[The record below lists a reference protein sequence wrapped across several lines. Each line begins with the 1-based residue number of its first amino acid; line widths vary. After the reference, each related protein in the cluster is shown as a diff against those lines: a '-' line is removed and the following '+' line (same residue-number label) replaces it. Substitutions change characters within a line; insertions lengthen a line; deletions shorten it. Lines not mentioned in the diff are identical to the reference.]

1 MVFFITTLL
10 FYALTLLCFLA
21 TLYIYIRLV
30 IAVKAGKE
38 VPRWIYQLGQG
49 FQGRIKVNYDDV
61 TDRIALK
68 DVHTFIFILISAN
81 ILMFSVM
88 YYRTHHF
95 PLALY
100 TCLKAQFAIVIV
112 AMILTKI
119 PKIISVLRQPST
131 QPDYLYSP
139 TNAVIGGIFMTTF
152 IFTLA
157 FSISG
162 FPEKPIAVQLDESE
176 VIIGETTA
184 GELLADGFSF
194 AQKDP
199 ESEIINEHNDHFY
212 YGELVEVFRDGKSYG
227 KMSLTPTWKDAD
239 MLKNCTITYY
249 RLPAENNLLDKV
261 KINHTDLS
269 HLSINDFKTK
279 KLVDIFSLT
288 PVTYEENKLDT
299 SFNLE
304 MQTADYSLWKRY
316 TIEINFNADGAISY
330 YGVRAQHDIWA

>member
-1 MVFFITTLL
+1 MGFFITTLF
-10 FYALTLLCFLA
+10 FYALTFLCFLSA
-21 TLYIYIRLV
+21 LYIYARLV
-30 IAVKAGKE
+30 IAVKTGQE
-38 VPRWIYQLGQG
+38 VPKWIYKFGQA
-49 FQGRIKVNYDDV
+49 FQGKIPVKYDDV
-61 TDRIALK
+61 TDRTTLK
-68 DVHTFIFILISAN
+68 DANVFILIL
-81 ILMFSVM
+81 ILTNLLVFTVM
-88 YYRTHHF
+88 YYRTHYF

-112 AMILTKI
+112 AMVLKNI

-131 QPDYLYSP
+131 QPAYLYSA
-139 TNAVIGGIFMTTF
+139 TNAIIGAICLTTF

-157 FSISG
+157 FSITG
-162 FPEKPIAVQLDESE
+162 FPEKPVTVQLDKST

-199 ESEIINEHNDHFY
+199 ESEIVNEHDDHFY

-249 RLPAENNLLDKV
+249 RLPVENQLLDKV
-261 KINHTDLS
+261 RINHTDLS

-279 KLVDIFSLT
+279 KLVDIFPLT

-304 MQTADYSLWKRY
+304 VQTADYSLWKRY
-316 TIEINFNADGAISY
+316 TIEINFNADGSISY

>member
-1 MVFFITTLL
+1 MGFFITTLF
-10 FYALTLLCFLA
+10 FYALTFLCFLSA
-21 TLYIYIRLV
+21 LYIYARLV
-30 IAVKAGKE
+30 IAVKTGQE
-38 VPRWIYQLGQG
+38 VPKWIYKFGQA
-49 FQGRIKVNYDDV
+49 FQGKIPVKYDDV
-61 TDRIALK
+61 TNSTTLK
-68 DVHTFIFILISAN
+68 DANVFILILILAN
-81 ILMFSVM
+81 LLVFTVM
-88 YYRTHHF
+88 YYRTHYL

-100 TCLKAQFAIVIV
+100 TCLKVQFAIVIV
-112 AMILTKI
+112 AMILKNI

-131 QPDYLYSP
+131 QPAYLYSA
-139 TNAVIGGIFMTTF
+139 TNAVIGAICLTTF

-157 FSISG
+157 FSITG
-162 FPEKPIAVQLDESE
+162 FPEKPITVQLDKSTI
-176 VIIGETTA
+176 IIGETKA

-199 ESEIINEHNDHFY
+199 ESEIVNEHDDHFY

-239 MLKNCTITYY
+239 KLKNCTITYY
-249 RLPAENNLLDKV
+249 RLPVENQLLDKV
-261 KINHTDLS
+261 RINHTDLS

-316 TIEINFNADGAISY
+316 TIEINFNADGSISY

>member
-1 MVFFITTLL
+1 MGFFITTLF
-10 FYALTLLCFLA
+10 FYALTFLCFLSA
-21 TLYIYIRLV
+21 LYIYARLV
-30 IAVKAGKE
+30 IAVKTGQE
-38 VPRWIYQLGQG
+38 VPKWIYKFGQA
-49 FQGRIKVNYDDV
+49 FQGKIPVKYDDV
-61 TDRIALK
+61 TDSTTLK
-68 DVHTFIFILISAN
+68 DANVFILILILAN
-81 ILMFSVM
+81 LLVVTVM
-88 YYRTHHF
+88 YYRTHYL

-100 TCLKAQFAIVIV
+100 TCLKAQFAIVVV
-112 AMILTKI
+112 AMVLKNI

-131 QPDYLYSP
+131 QPTYLYSA
-139 TNAVIGGIFMTTF
+139 TNAIIGAICLTTF

-157 FSISG
+157 FSITG
-162 FPEKPIAVQLDESE
+162 FPEKPIEVQLDKST
-176 VIIGETTA
+176 VIIGETKA

-227 KMSLTPTWKDAD
+227 KMSLTPTWKDTD

-316 TIEINFNADGAISY
+316 TIEINFNADGSISY

>member
-1 MVFFITTLL
+1 MGFFITTLF
-10 FYALTLLCFLA
+10 FYALTFLCFLSA
-21 TLYIYIRLV
+21 LYIYARLV
-30 IAVKAGKE
+30 IAVKTGQE
-38 VPRWIYQLGQG
+38 VPKWIYKFGQA
-49 FQGRIKVNYDDV
+49 FQGKIPLKYDDV
-61 TDRIALK
+61 TDSTTLK
-68 DVHTFIFILISAN
+68 DANVFILILILAN
-81 ILMFSVM
+81 LLVFTVM
-88 YYRTHHF
+88 YYRTHYF

-112 AMILTKI
+112 AMVLKNI

-131 QPDYLYSP
+131 QPAYLYSA
-139 TNAVIGGIFMTTF
+139 TNAIIGAICLTTF

-157 FSISG
+157 FSITG
-162 FPEKPIAVQLDESE
+162 FPEKPVTVQLDKST

-199 ESEIINEHNDHFY
+199 ESEIVNEHDDHFY

-249 RLPAENNLLDKV
+249 RLPVENQLLDKV
-261 KINHTDLS
+261 RINHTDLS
-269 HLSINDFKTK
+269 HLPINDFKTK

-304 MQTADYSLWKRY
+304 VQTADYSLWKRY
-316 TIEINFNADGAISY
+316 TIEINFNADGSISY